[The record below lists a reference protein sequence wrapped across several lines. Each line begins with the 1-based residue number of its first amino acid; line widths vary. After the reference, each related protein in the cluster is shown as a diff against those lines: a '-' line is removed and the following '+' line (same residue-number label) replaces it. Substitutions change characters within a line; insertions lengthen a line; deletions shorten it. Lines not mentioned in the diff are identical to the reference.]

1 MRRVVGVVAA
11 AVAVV
16 VIVVVAAVAAAAAAA
31 AAELLPL
38 SPRACVQPGSV
49 QSVVQMCALNLM
61 VCAGSCARLG
71 HPVSVRAAGAGQWV
85 QGGLAEPPAGVRG
98 SLLAWGRAAA
108 SVGGASAAPPDI
120 RGPFYSIVSTPLN
133 TMPHAYL
140 TSNSATQNNAP
151 KCHTPSARALTAI

>member
-1 MRRVVGVVAA
+1 MRCAVAVAAA

-16 VIVVVAAVAAAAAAA
+16 VAVAVVIAAADAAGTTTAAA
-31 AAELLPL
+31 GPL
-38 SPRACVQPGSV
+38 SLLPRACVQPGSV

-71 HPVSVRAAGAGQWV
+71 HRVSVRAAGAGQWV

-98 SLLAWGRAAA
+98 SLGVAGRAAA

-120 RGPFYSIVSTPLN
+120 RGPFYSQLFG
-133 TMPHAYL
+133 
-140 TSNSATQNNAP
+140 
-151 KCHTPSARALTAI
+151 